1 MDKLKEYLIVF
12 SFGGIIYS
20 LIEVIFRGF
29 THWTMTITGGV
40 ALLIIYITNINIKTR
55 SLIVRCLAG
64 SAIITA
70 LEFIVGCIV
79 NRGFHMQVWDYS
91 EEKYN
96 VLGQICPLF
105 SVLWFLLCI
114 PATLLSFFLR
124 YKIRE
129 NR

>member
-79 NRGFHMQVWDYS
+79 NRGFHMQVWDYTADDKFKRCYYCAS
-91 EEKYN
+91 
-96 VLGQICPLF
+96 GAPQFP
-105 SVLWFLLCI
+105 
-114 PATLLSFFLR
+114 
-124 YKIRE
+124 
-129 NR
+129 